1 MLYHHA
7 VPNGPDSD
15 LTMAHTNL
23 KKERRGFLCDHYVM
37 VLLVRGHGTYLEEDT
52 GITHKMEQG
61 NVYQRFPGR
70 SHAQI
75 LDTDDNRQFFLRV
88 PKHLFNLMKERGQ
101 INLNPVLTVNPVEA
115 FKLYQNCL
123 LDCQREND
131 GAFALWRLKDLI
143 VELHAKSREAEEEP
157 PIMHQAV
164 DYMLKN
170 INERTSLSIVAEKFN
185 MSYIN
190 FRRQFKEFTGTSP
203 GAWQIKQR
211 VDKAKDMLSNDLLTI
226 ESISAYL
233 GYPDIYTFSK
243 QFKKETGLPPSD
255 YRSSLIPRI

>member
-7 VPNGPDSD
+7 VLNGPDSD

-37 VLLVRGHGTYLEEDT
+37 VLLVRGQGTYLEEDT
-52 GITHKMEQG
+52 GKTHQMEQG
-61 NVYQRFPGR
+61 NIYQRFPGR

-75 LDTDDNRQFFLRV
+75 LDTDDNRQFFLKV
-88 PKHLFNLMKERGQ
+88 PKYLFSLMNEREQ
-101 INLNPVLTVNPVEA
+101 INLNPVLSVNPEEA

-131 GAFALWRLKDLI
+131 GAFALWRIKDLI
-143 VELHAKSREAEEEP
+143 VQLHTMSRDAEEEP
-157 PIMHQAV
+157 PIMDQAIR
-164 DYMLKN
+164 YMLKN
-170 INERTSLSIVAEKFN
+170 IHDRKSLGSVAENFN

-211 VDKAKDMLSNDLLTI
+211 VEKAKDMLSNDLLTI
-226 ESISAYL
+226 ESISTYL

-255 YRSSLIPRI
+255 YRSSLIPSV